1 MKISNKGFLVFFNLF
16 LSIAILGCSTKK
28 ESGKKTKFMKNV
40 TAHYNIYFNAREQLN
55 ESLNTIRNSNEDDF
69 NQILSIYP
77 LPDESSSANEEENL
91 NTVIAKVNKIAIEKY
106 ESNWLDDAYLLLAD
120 AEYLKR
126 DFYNAIEYD
135 SYVSLTF
142 PRENK
147 NKLAAYL
154 GQVKSDF
161 ALDLNDEAD
170 SVLKL
175 AISLNSKYQKD
186 DLEALQAE
194 LALRKNNLTEAI
206 DHLLKAIDQTKERY
220 LKIRWRYI
228 LAQLQEKNNEPQK
241 AIDNYDKIAKSN
253 AAFEISFNANLSK
266 IRISES
272 QQGKEFDKIATLKRL
287 LKEDKNR
294 EFKEQIYY
302 QIGNA
307 YQDKGD
313 LVNATSFYSTSTR
326 TVPNTVKQ
334 KGLSYLKLAQIN
346 FEQLK
351 NYKQS
356 QLYYD
361 STLQYLPKS
370 YPGYNDIDIKANNLQ
385 YLADRLNII
394 DDQKELLQFSNLSED
409 DLKKKLDERFIAKTA
424 IDPGQK
430 SIVDNGAL
438 TSIQDFS
445 SSNKTA
451 GTFYFYNNAAISQG
465 LSSFKQKW
473 GNRKLADNWRTSST
487 SLPSEIA
494 KNVNSAGNLGNGV
507 DADLNTIQENMDSL
521 KARFVKTIPYSP
533 YQKSQANNKIAQSLY
548 EIAVFYKDV
557 LKDNLEAIEAYD
569 AIVLNYPNQENAASI
584 YYQLYRLTASMDK
597 NTSEDYK
604 QQLLEKYPGS
614 IYAKTILDPS
624 FGKDEETL
632 RQKVKDYYG
641 SVYTLF
647 KQKKY
652 EEVLNKISELKI
664 NLGDFKGLDAQY
676 AYLKSLAIGHT
687 QKAPIFLANLN
698 EIASAYPNDIEV
710 TPRVQQQISFIEAN
724 KTAFNLRHT
733 ALIDYDANDYLLTQ
747 PVFVDIPKIE
757 QKKPEQITIID
768 QPKLLEPK
776 KEEPVK
782 QSVPKPIKEVEPVK
796 QVTVVEKPI
805 VVEEPLKEKK
815 EEKSN
820 IPEPIKPK
828 PVIETPAPEVPKV
841 IVTEKP
847 KGIIFSED
855 SRQKYLIV
863 IDISDPKQNI
873 AQPFSKLSQYFYSKF
888 DPSSV
893 KLVIRVVGGT
903 EKFVIISGDFYT
915 KDEVQV
921 VSDDLNNSMPQIME
935 GQTKLYQKFI
945 VSEDNLKLLVSK
957 DAVDQYLKFIKK

>member
-1 MKISNKGFLVFFNLF
+1 LSLFFC
-16 LSIAILGCSTKK
+16 IAILSCSTKK
-28 ESGKKTKFMKNV
+28 KSGKKTKFMKNV

-55 ESLNTIRNSNEDDF
+55 ESLNTIRNSRDDDF
-69 NQILSIYP
+69 NQVLSIYP

-142 PRENK
+142 PDDNK

-175 AISLNSKYQKD
+175 AIGLNSRYLKD
-186 DLEALQAE
+186 DLEASQAE
-194 LALRKNNLTEAI
+194 IALRKKKLPEAI
-206 DHLLKAIDQTKERY
+206 DHLAKAINETKERY

-228 LAQLQEKNNEPQK
+228 LAQLQEENKEPEK
-241 AIDNYDKIAKSN
+241 AIYNYNKIAKSN

-302 QIGNA
+302 QLGNA
-307 YQDKGD
+307 YADKND
-313 LVNATSFYSTSTR
+313 LANATSFYSTSTR
-326 TVPNTVKQ
+326 TVPSTVKQ

-361 STLQYLPKS
+361 STLQYLPKI
-370 YPGYNDIDIKANNLQ
+370 YPGYNEIVIKANNLQ

-394 DDQKELLQFSNLSED
+394 DDQKELLQFSNLSEG
-409 DLKKKLDERFIAKTA
+409 DLRKKLDERFVAKTA
-424 IDPGQK
+424 IDPSQK
-430 SIVDNGAL
+430 SIVYNGAL

-445 SSNKTA
+445 LSNKTA
-451 GTFYFYNNAAISQG
+451 GTFYFYNGAAISQG

-473 GNRKLADNWRTSST
+473 GSRKLADNWRTSSA
-487 SLPSEIA
+487 SLPIEVA
-494 KNVNSAGNLGNGV
+494 KNVNFLGNLRTGT
-507 DADLNTIQENMDSL
+507 DADLTTVGENIDSL
-521 KARFVKTIPYSP
+521 KARFVKTIPYNP

-557 LKDNLEAIEAYD
+557 LKNNLEAIEAYD

-584 YYQLYRLTASMDK
+584 YYQLYRLTSSMDK

-624 FGKDEETL
+624 FGKDEEIL
-632 RQKVKDYYG
+632 KQKVKDYYS

-664 NLGDFKGLDAQY
+664 NLGDFKGMDAQY

-698 EIASAYPNDIEV
+698 EIAAAYPKDIEV
-710 TPRVQQQISFIEAN
+710 TPRVQKQISFIEAN
-724 KTAFNLRHT
+724 KTAFNLRPT
-733 ALIDYDANDYLLTQ
+733 ALIDYDANDYLLAQ
-747 PVFVDIPKIE
+747 PVFVNIPKIE
-757 QKKPEQITIID
+757 QKKPEPAKVIEQS
-768 QPKLLEPK
+768 KSVEPK
-776 KEEPVK
+776 KEEPKK
-782 QSVPKPIKEVEPVK
+782 QELPKPEPIKVVEPEPVK
-796 QVTVVEKPI
+796 QVAVIEKPLI
-805 VVEEPLKEKK
+805 AEPIKEKL
-815 EEKSN
+815 EEKL
-820 IPEPIKPK
+820 ITPEPIKPE
-828 PVIETPAPEVPKV
+828 PVIVIKAPAVPKV
-841 IVTEKP
+841 IVPEKL
-847 KGIIFSED
+847 KGIVFSED

-863 IDISDPKQNI
+863 INIFDPKQNI

-915 KDEVQV
+915 KEEVQQ
-921 VSDDLNNSMPQIME
+921 VSDEMNNNLQQIME
-935 GQTKLYQKFI
+935 GQTKLYQKFV

>member
-1 MKISNKGFLVFFNLF
+1 
-16 LSIAILGCSTKK
+16 
-28 ESGKKTKFMKNV
+28 MKNV

-55 ESLNTIRNSNEDDF
+55 ESEVTIRNSREDDF
-69 NQILSIYP
+69 SQVLSIYP
-77 LPDESSSANEEENL
+77 LPDQSSSANEEENL
-91 NTVIAKVNKIAIEKY
+91 NNVIAKVNTIAIEKY
-106 ESNWLDDAYLLLAD
+106 ESNWLDDAYLLLAE

-135 SYVSLTF
+135 SYVSITF
-142 PRENK
+142 PDENK
-147 NKLAAYL
+147 NKIAAYL
-154 GQVKSDF
+154 GQIKSDF

-175 AISLNSKYQKD
+175 AIGLHSKYQKD
-186 DLEALQAE
+186 NLAASQAE
-194 LALRKNNLTEAI
+194 LALRKKNLPEAI
-206 DHLLKAIDQTKERY
+206 DYLAKAINQTKEKY

-228 LAQLQEKNNEPQK
+228 LAQLQEENKEPEK
-241 AIDNYDKIAKSN
+241 AIVNYEKIAKSN

-266 IRISES
+266 IRISEN
-272 QQGKEFDKIATLKRL
+272 QKGKEFDKITTLKRL

-302 QIGNA
+302 QVGNA
-307 YQDKGD
+307 YADKKD
-313 LVNATSFYSTSTR
+313 LANATSFYTISSH
-326 TVPNTVKQ
+326 TVPGTVKQ

-361 STLQYLPKS
+361 STLQYLPKT
-370 YPGYNDIDIKANNLQ
+370 YLGYNEIAIKANNLQ

-394 DDQKELLQFSNLSED
+394 DNQKELLQFSNFSDD
-409 DLKKKLDERFIAKTA
+409 DLKKKLDERFVVKTA
-424 IDPGQK
+424 INPSQK

-445 SSNKTA
+445 SSNKSA

-473 GNRKLADNWRTSST
+473 GNRKLVDNWRFSST
-487 SLPSEIA
+487 SLPIEVA
-494 KNVNSAGNLGNGV
+494 KNINFPGNLGSGV
-507 DADLNTIQENMDSL
+507 DADLTTVGENVDSL
-521 KARFVKTIPYSP
+521 KARFLKTIPYSP

-597 NTSEDYK
+597 NTSEGYK

-624 FGKDEETL
+624 YGKDEEVL
-632 RQKVKDYYG
+632 KQKVKDYYG
-641 SVYTLF
+641 SVYSLF

-652 EEVLNKISELKI
+652 EEVLNKISELKT
-664 NLGDFKGLDAQY
+664 NLGDFKGMDAQY

-687 QKAPIFLANLN
+687 QKVPIFLANLN
-698 EIASAYPNDIEV
+698 EIAITYPYDAEV
-710 TPRVQQQISFIEAN
+710 TPRVQKQISFIEAN
-724 KTAFNLRHT
+724 KSAFNLRAT

-757 QKKPEQITIID
+757 DKRPIPTKTVD
-768 QPKLLEPK
+768 QPKQPVEAKREEPK
-776 KEEPVK
+776 KEESKNEESKKVIEP
-782 QSVPKPIKEVEPVK
+782 EPVK
-796 QVTVVEKPI
+796 QVAVIEKPI
-805 VVEEPLKEKK
+805 VEEPIKEKVEEKPIIL
-815 EEKSN
+815 
-820 IPEPIKPK
+820 EPIKPE
-828 PVIETPAPEVPKV
+828 PVTITPKIEVPKV
-841 IVTEKP
+841 IVPEKP
-847 KGIIFSED
+847 KGIVFSED

-893 KLVIRVVGGT
+893 RLVIRVVGGT
-903 EKFVIISGDFYT
+903 EKFVIINGDFYT
-915 KDEVQV
+915 KEEVQA
-921 VSDDLNNSMPQIME
+921 VSDELNNNLLQIME

-945 VSEDNLKLLVSK
+945 VAEDNLKLLNSK

>member
-1 MKISNKGFLVFFNLF
+1 
-16 LSIAILGCSTKK
+16 
-28 ESGKKTKFMKNV
+28 MKNV
-40 TAHYNIYFNAREQLN
+40 TAHYNIYFNAHEQLN
-55 ESLNTIRNSNEDDF
+55 ESEATIRNSIEDDF
-69 NQILSIYP
+69 NQVLSIYP

-91 NTVIAKVNKIAIEKY
+91 NTVITKVNKIAIEKY
-106 ESNWLDDAYLLLAD
+106 ESNWLDDAYLLLAE

-135 SYVSLTF
+135 SYVSITF
-142 PRENK
+142 PDENR

-175 AISLNSKYQKD
+175 AIGLKSKYQID
-186 DLEALQAE
+186 DLEASQAE
-194 LALRKNNLTEAI
+194 LALRKNNLQEAI
-206 DHLLKAIDQTKERY
+206 DHLSKAINQTKERY
-220 LKIRWRYI
+220 QKIRWRYI
-228 LAQLQEKNNEPQK
+228 LAQLQEKNNEPGK
-241 AIDNYDKIAKSN
+241 AIANYEKIAKSN

-266 IRISES
+266 IRISEN
-272 QQGKEFDKIATLKRL
+272 QDGKEFDKIATLKKL
-287 LKEDKNR
+287 LKEDKNK

-307 YQDKGD
+307 YADKKD
-313 LVNATSFYSTSTR
+313 LANATSFYSTSIHTL
-326 TVPNTVKQ
+326 PSTVKQ
-334 KGLSYLKLAQIN
+334 KGIGYLKLAQIN
-346 FEQLK
+346 FDDLK

-361 STLQYLPKS
+361 STLQYLPKT
-370 YPGYNDIDIKANNLQ
+370 YPGYNEIAIKANNLQ

-394 DDQKELLQFSNLSED
+394 DGQKELLQFSNLSED
-409 DLKKKLDERFIAKTA
+409 DLKKKLDERFVAKTA
-424 IDPGQK
+424 IDPSQK
-430 SIVDNGAL
+430 SIVNNGAL

-451 GTFYFYNNAAISQG
+451 GTFYFYNNAALSQG

-487 SLPSEIA
+487 SLPIEVA
-494 KNVNSAGNLGNGV
+494 KNVNFPGNLGTGV
-507 DADLNTIQENMDSL
+507 DADLTTVGENVDSL
-521 KARFVKTIPYSP
+521 KSRFVKTIPYSP
-533 YQKSQANNKIAQSLY
+533 YQKAQSNNKIAQSLY

-584 YYQLYRLTASMDK
+584 YYQLYRLTAVMDK
-597 NTSEDYK
+597 NTSEGYK

-624 FGKDEETL
+624 YGKDEEIL
-632 RQKVKDYYG
+632 KQKVKDYYG
-641 SVYTLF
+641 SVYTLY

-652 EEVLNKISELKI
+652 DEVLNKIAELKS
-664 NLGDFKGLDAQY
+664 NLGDFKGMDVQY

-687 QKAPIFLANLN
+687 QKAPVFLANLN
-698 EIASAYPNDIEV
+698 EIATAYPNDVEV
-710 TPRVQQQISFIEAN
+710 TPRVQKQISFIEAN
-724 KTAFNLRHT
+724 KIAFNQRST

-757 QKKPEQITIID
+757 QKNPEPVKVME
-768 QPKLLEPK
+768 QPKVVEVKKEAPVKKEILKEEPK
-776 KEEPVK
+776 KVLEP
-782 QSVPKPIKEVEPVK
+782 EPVK
-796 QVTVVEKPI
+796 QVAIIEKPKVEKPI
-805 VVEEPLKEKK
+805 IDKVEEKPI
-815 EEKSN
+815 
-820 IPEPIKPK
+820 IPEPVKPEPVTEK
-828 PVIETPAPEVPKV
+828 PLPVLPKVIIPEVPKV
-841 IVTEKP
+841 IVPEKA

-863 IDISDPKQNI
+863 LDISDPKQNI

-915 KDEVQV
+915 KEEVQA
-921 VSDDLNNSMPQIME
+921 VSDQLNNNLPQIME
-935 GQTKLYQKFI
+935 GQTKQYQKFI
-945 VSEDNLKLLVSK
+945 ISEDNLKLLVSK
-957 DAVDQYLKFIKK
+957 DAVDQYLKFISK